1 MAAASLALRDLLTAP
16 ARPGTVLAAF
26 PSAVYVQV
34 TPGAAEGGAGAVVA
48 LLARDAV
55 RLPLGLVVG
64 EDAASRPF
72 AGLAAGEEMLVGDGA
87 VQLIGPAPRQ
97 WRVQRW
103 WDSRVPVVRPP
114 TATDPPTATEPPGGD
129 RAVDDAVRGLVGL
142 GPGLTPAGD
151 DVLCGALAALTALG
165 DGERRARLAAAVT
178 RHAHRT
184 TTLSAALLHA
194 AADGHGVP
202 ELTRLI
208 VAVLRDEPADARR
221 ALAAVLAIWHSSGV
235 ALATGALLVLRAAH
249 APATAPGILQ
259 ARTAAPCP
267 ITPSPTR
274 EEAA

>member
-1 MAAASLALRDLLTAP
+1 
-16 ARPGTVLAAF
+16 
-26 PSAVYVQV
+26 
-34 TPGAAEGGAGAVVA
+34 
-48 LLARDAV
+48 V
-55 RLPLGLVVG
+55 RLPLGLVV
-64 EDAASRPF
+64 EQDAASRPF
-72 AGLAAGEEMLVGDGA
+72 AGVTAGGRMLVGDGA
-87 VQLIGPAPRQ
+87 VRLVGPQPRQ

-103 WDSRVPVVRPP
+103 WDPRVPVVRRPAAPDRPP
-114 TATDPPTATEPPGGD
+114 ATDPPVRTDPRGRDG
-129 RAVDDAVRGLVGL
+129 AVDAAVRGLVGL

-178 RHAHRT
+178 RHAPRT

-194 AADGHGVP
+194 AAEGYGVP

-221 ALAAVLAIWHSSGV
+221 ALAAVLQIGHSSGV

-249 APATAPGILQ
+249 APATASGILP
-259 ARTAAPCP
+259 RCPAAPP
-267 ITPSPTR
+267 PTR